1 MDCGFDHRP
10 STHTPYLTLRTD
22 HRPPDNDHMLR
33 KRNKSLL
40 PVAPARRCRLWLERP
55 VVVLWAAAVV
65 VDIITRHARIT
76 TGSTTTSTAA
86 FLSSSPAY
94 ITKSQLTCLYQSP
107 KNWDAILSDAE
118 DSDGGDTTTTS
129 TGSWWKQNTPYDM
142 KYNQRNCER
151 TNQNFKAL
159 QNAGGPGADIY
170 GCVQPPAAAT
180 NEETTDSR
188 TEGVFWFLGKVS
200 HISDVSTIDAIRRL
214 YPMIQQHA
222 ANLRPLDLFGPVTN
236 QQLDLWY
243 APLHSEFDVAYNR
256 PTGVMTK
263 INPPTTETKD
273 PQTVPAMMIKSSHV
287 GFQGE
292 IYEPGEEG
300 FRTLRYTNDGTPCRP
315 EITGPTDVNVT
326 EDHRTVD
333 DDDDD
338 RTVPDDEQ
346 MEQIQKALEGKD
358 INAIYEEQ
366 ERRRRRATDTT
377 TTEA

>member
-1 MDCGFDHRP
+1 MV
-10 STHTPYLTLRTD
+10 LR
-22 HRPPDNDHMLR
+22 
-33 KRNKSLL
+33 
-40 PVAPARRCRLWLERP
+40 
-55 VVVLWAAAVV
+55 
-65 VDIITRHARIT
+65 
-76 TGSTTTSTAA
+76 
-86 FLSSSPAY
+86 
-94 ITKSQLTCLYQSP
+94 
-107 KNWDAILSDAE
+107 
-118 DSDGGDTTTTS
+118 
-129 TGSWWKQNTPYDM
+129 
-142 KYNQRNCER
+142 
-151 TNQNFKAL
+151 
-159 QNAGGPGADIY
+159 ADIY

-243 APLHSEFDVAYNR
+243 APLNSEFDVAYNR

-300 FRTLRYTNDGTPCRP
+300 FRTHAIPMMGHPVVRKLPALRSQ
-315 EITGPTDVNVT
+315 
-326 EDHRTVD
+326 DHNTVD
-333 DDDDD
+333 DDDDVM
-338 RTVPDDEQ
+338 TVPDDEQ
-346 MEQIQKALEGKD
+346 MEQIKALEGKD
-358 INAIYEEQ
+358 INPIYEEQ

-377 TTEA
+377 NEA

>member
-1 MDCGFDHRP
+1 
-10 STHTPYLTLRTD
+10 
-22 HRPPDNDHMLR
+22 
-33 KRNKSLL
+33 
-40 PVAPARRCRLWLERP
+40 
-55 VVVLWAAAVV
+55 
-65 VDIITRHARIT
+65 
-76 TGSTTTSTAA
+76 
-86 FLSSSPAY
+86 
-94 ITKSQLTCLYQSP
+94 
-107 KNWDAILSDAE
+107 
-118 DSDGGDTTTTS
+118 
-129 TGSWWKQNTPYDM
+129 M

-151 TNQNFKAL
+151 TNQNFQAL

-170 GCVQPPAAAT
+170 GCVQPPAAAAGGG
-180 NEETTDSR
+180 R

-256 PTGVMTK
+256 PTCVMTK
-263 INPPTTETKD
+263 IDPPPTTEAT
-273 PQTVPAMMIKSSHV
+273 TTIKSSHV

-315 EITGPTDVNVT
+315 EITGPTDVNVA
-326 EDHRTVD
+326 EDHNTD
-333 DDDDD
+333 DNDDIDD

-366 ERRRRRATDTT
+366 ERRRRRRATDTT
-377 TTEA
+377 TEA

>member
-1 MDCGFDHRP
+1 M
-10 STHTPYLTLRTD
+10 
-22 HRPPDNDHMLR
+22 
-33 KRNKSLL
+33 
-40 PVAPARRCRLWLERP
+40 LWLERP
-55 VVVLWAAAVV
+55 VVVLLAAVV
-65 VDIITRHARIT
+65 VDIITQHARIT
-76 TGSTTTSTAA
+76 TGSTTTTTTAA

-94 ITKSQLTCLYQSP
+94 ITKSQRTCLYQSP

-118 DSDGGDTTTTS
+118 DSDGGDTTTTTTTTTS
-129 TGSWWKQNTPYDM
+129 TGSWWKQNIPYDM

-170 GCVQPPAAAT
+170 GCVQPPAAAAGG
-180 NEETTDSR
+180 R

-200 HISDVSTIDAIRRL
+200 HISDVATIDAIRRL

-256 PTGVMTK
+256 PTCVMTK
-263 INPPTTETKD
+263 INPPPTTET
-273 PQTVPAMMIKSSHV
+273 TTGTSMVPTSTTMMMIKSSHV

-315 EITGPTDVNVT
+315 EITGPTDVNVA
-326 EDHRTVD
+326 EDHSTV
-333 DDDDD
+333 DDDD

-366 ERRRRRATDTT
+366 ERRRRLATDTT